1 MFWKCIA
8 FQTSLN
14 CVFKMHYA
22 IQLYVVVI
30 VLISKK
36 KHIAWKHGFIYNIP
50 NFLIDHAPFII
61 PVEDTNDI
69 FVFL

>member
-1 MFWKCIA
+1 MYCISNILKLCVQDA
-8 FQTSLN
+8 LCYTAICSCNSINFQ
-14 CVFKMHYA
+14 
-22 IQLYVVVI
+22 
-30 VLISKK
+30 KK

>member
-1 MFWKCIA
+1 
-8 FQTSLN
+8 
-14 CVFKMHYA
+14 MHYA

-50 NFLIDHAPFII
+50 NFLIDHAPFIN